1 MELITVVAHL
11 DAHVNVRAWICS
23 NKRNERE
30 NEHER
35 MIADKTGSL
44 WMRVMKLNLEGSVWY
59 EMDNLEVTRE
69 EGRLILK

>member
-1 MELITVVAHL
+1 MVAHL